1 MHAIMMDFGIWG
13 RLTRPRGPFRAQGS
27 ALTRNVARSHGSKN
41 LLQRT
46 ILYRHKRVYRHKR
59 NYHGREDCR
68 PRPGE
73 TICRIWSVF
82 HSYLW
87 IFVFVWARV
96 LCGTRTHQSASVD
109 CSGVIQKIHMR
120 KIRLDQGL
128 VHDEDFLIFHGLG
141 TSDEAKWTLQGP
153 GVRADAALRVS
164 FTRR

>member
-1 MHAIMMDFGIWG
+1 MDFTVWG
-13 RLTRPRGPFRAQGS
+13 RLTRPRGRFRAQGS
-27 ALTRNVARSHGSKN
+27 ALTRNDISHGSKN

-82 HSYLW
+82 HEYLE
-87 IFVFVWARV
+87 IYEFVWDCAV
-96 LCGTRTHQSASVD
+96 CGTRKHQSASVD

-120 KIRLDQGL
+120 KIRLSQGVARASENDGFHDQRPL
-128 VHDEDFLIFHGLG
+128 DKV
-141 TSDEAKWTLQGP
+141 P
-153 GVRADAALRVS
+153 
-164 FTRR
+164 